1 MSSPPPPM
9 EPAVCVHQIQFSLNL
24 VLSFLCLSLRQSV
37 FLRSSLTPMRNL
49 LTLFWNR
56 CQTVAFNL
64 IKIK

>member
-1 MSSPPPPM
+1 M
-9 EPAVCVHQIQFSLNL
+9 CVLQKQFPIYLNL
-24 VLSFLCLSLRQSV
+24 VLSYVSVSVSLSFSL
-37 FLRSSLTPMRNL
+37 SSLPPIRSL